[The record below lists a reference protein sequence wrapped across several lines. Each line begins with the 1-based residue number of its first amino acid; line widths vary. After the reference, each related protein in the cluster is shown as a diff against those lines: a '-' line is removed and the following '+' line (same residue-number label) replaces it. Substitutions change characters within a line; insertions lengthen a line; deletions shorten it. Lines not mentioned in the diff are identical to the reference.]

1 MKMKKNNPFIEE
13 NWKKIYIY
21 TGDEY
26 ISRIF
31 SFEDT
36 IVERLDTNSS
46 INKIVNT
53 IQGVNIFEQKKCVK
67 IYNPNTAQVKA
78 IFDSISTSKINAD
91 YVQIYCC
98 NESLDG
104 RSALATKGKA
114 AGRIFNYGAIEY
126 SNVSGFLRFL
136 NDWLSHRNLTISYE
150 AENWIQN
157 NSPSTIVKMK
167 SGATKKEV
175 IVYDLPLV
183 FNELSKLTVLDKK
196 TIDLADVEIFQF
208 NDHNKNIFDFF
219 NVCMYGKPSEILK
232 GLIDLNESHG
242 HQMILMVF
250 LSQLFFYLKIA
261 EYKESKINNN
271 EMLEDLSLS
280 KYVKKY
286 LNDDFKE
293 IEQDIPL
300 KQVNPIRLQIAY
312 NQTYLSTEEISRY
325 IQSTL
330 NVVVDLRNN
339 LSTEIV
345 FPYYSLCLSNKRLY
359 QVMSYNYSND

>member
-1 MKMKKNNPFIEE
+1 MKKNNPFVEE

-136 NDWLSHRNLTISYE
+136 NDWLSHRNLAISYE

-175 IVYDLPLV
+175 IVYDLPLI

-208 NDHNKNIFDFF
+208 SDHNKNIFDFF

-261 EYKESKINNN
+261 EFKENKINNN
-271 EMLEDLSLS
+271 DMLEDLSLS

-286 LNDDFKE
+286 LNADFKE

>member
-1 MKMKKNNPFIEE
+1 MKKNNPFVEE

-136 NDWLSHRNLTISYE
+136 NNWLSHRNLTISYE

-175 IVYDLPLV
+175 IVYDLPLI

-250 LSQLFFYLKIA
+250 LFQLFFYLKIA
-261 EYKESKINNN
+261 EFKENKINNN
-271 EMLEDLSLS
+271 DMLEDLSLS

-286 LNDDFKE
+286 LNADFKE

>member
-1 MKMKKNNPFIEE
+1 MKKNNPFVEE
-13 NWKKIYIY
+13 NWKKVYIY

-46 INKIVNT
+46 INKIINT

-175 IVYDLPLV
+175 IVYDLPLI

-261 EYKESKINNN
+261 EFKENKINNN
-271 EMLEDLSLS
+271 DMLEDLSLS

-286 LNDDFKE
+286 LNADFKE

>member
-1 MKMKKNNPFIEE
+1 MKKNNPFVEE

-136 NDWLSHRNLTISYE
+136 NDWLSHRNLAISYE

-175 IVYDLPLV
+175 IVYDLPLI

-261 EYKESKINNN
+261 EFKENKINNN
-271 EMLEDLSLS
+271 DMLEDLSLS

-286 LNDDFKE
+286 LNADFKE

>member
-1 MKMKKNNPFIEE
+1 MKKNNPFVEE

-36 IVERLDTNSS
+36 IVERLDANSS

-157 NSPSTIVKMK
+157 NSPSSIVKMK

-175 IVYDLPLV
+175 IVYDLPLI

-196 TIDLADVEIFQF
+196 TIDLAEVEIFQF
-208 NDHNKNIFDFF
+208 SDHNKNIFDFF

-261 EYKESKINNN
+261 EFKENKINNN
-271 EMLEDLSLS
+271 DMLEDLSLS

-286 LNDDFKE
+286 LNADFKE

>member
-1 MKMKKNNPFIEE
+1 MKKNNPFVEE

-175 IVYDLPLV
+175 IVYDLPLI

-208 NDHNKNIFDFF
+208 SDHNKNIFDFF

-261 EYKESKINNN
+261 EFKENKINNN
-271 EMLEDLSLS
+271 DMLEDLSLS

-286 LNDDFKE
+286 LNADFKE

>member
-1 MKMKKNNPFIEE
+1 MKKNNPFVEE

-36 IVERLDTNSS
+36 IVERLDANSS

-157 NSPSTIVKMK
+157 NSPSSIVKMK

-175 IVYDLPLV
+175 IVYDLPLI

-196 TIDLADVEIFQF
+196 TIDLAEVEIFQF
-208 NDHNKNIFDFF
+208 SDHNKNIFDFF

-232 GLIDLNESHG
+232 GLIDFNESHG

-261 EYKESKINNN
+261 EFKENKINNN
-271 EMLEDLSLS
+271 DMLEDLSLS

-286 LNDDFKE
+286 LNADFKE

>member
-1 MKMKKNNPFIEE
+1 MKKNNPYIEG
-13 NWKKIYIY
+13 NWKKVYIY

-36 IVERLDTNSS
+36 IVERLDTNTS
-46 INKIVNT
+46 INKIANT

-67 IYNPNTAQVKA
+67 IYNPNTAQVKT
-78 IFDSISTSKINAD
+78 ICDSILTSKINVD
-91 YVQIYCC
+91 YLQIYCC

-114 AGRIFNYGAIEY
+114 AGRIFNYSAIEY
-126 SNVSGFLRFL
+126 TNASGFLRFL
-136 NDWLSHRNLTISYE
+136 NDWLLHRKLTITYE

-167 SGATKKEV
+167 SGATKKEI
-175 IVYDLPLV
+175 IVYDLPLI
-183 FNELSKLTVLDKK
+183 FNELSKLAVLDKK
-196 TIDLADVEIFQF
+196 ELDLDDVKIFQF
-208 NDHNKNIFDFF
+208 HDHNKNIFDFF
-219 NVCMYGKPSEILK
+219 NLCMYGKASEILK
-232 GLIDLNESHG
+232 SLIDLNESHG
-242 HQMILMVF
+242 HQMILMIF

-261 EYKESKINNN
+261 EYKENKINNTD
-271 EMLEDLSLS
+271 MLEDLSLS
-280 KYVKKY
+280 KYIKKY
-286 LNDDFKE
+286 LDVDFKE
-293 IEQDIPL
+293 IEQDIPT

-312 NQTYLSTEEISRY
+312 NQTYLSTEEVSRF

-330 NVVVDLRNN
+330 NAVVDLRNN

-359 QVMSYNYSND
+359 QVMSYNYTND